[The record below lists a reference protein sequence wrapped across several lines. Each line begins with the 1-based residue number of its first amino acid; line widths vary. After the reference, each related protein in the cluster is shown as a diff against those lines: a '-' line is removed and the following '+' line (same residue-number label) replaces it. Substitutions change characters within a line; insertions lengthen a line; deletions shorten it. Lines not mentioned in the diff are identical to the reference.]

1 MNVEDRTRFARY
13 YPGYIEPPEADT
25 SDNEKNQENEDE
37 KKTKETTDKK
47 TTDKK
52 TTDKE
57 TTDKKN
63 ILGYIDK
70 ISIDKDKLVMDT
82 IVNSN
87 ANSNPRNNQY

>member
-25 SDNEKNQENEDE
+25 SDNEKNQENQENEDE
-37 KKTKETTDKK
+37 NKNQE
-47 TTDKK
+47 

-70 ISIDKDKLVMDT
+70 INIDKDKLVMDT
-82 IVNSN
+82 IINSKLQ
-87 ANSNPRNNQY
+87 SK

>member
-25 SDNEKNQENEDE
+25 SDNEKNQENQGNE
-37 KKTKETTDKK
+37 ETIDKK
-47 TTDKK
+47 
-52 TTDKE
+52 

-82 IVNSN
+82 IINK
-87 ANSNPRNNQY
+87 

>member
-1 MNVEDRTRFARY
+1 MNVEDRIRFARY

-25 SDNEKNQENEDE
+25 SDNEKNQENQGNEDE
-37 KKTKETTDKK
+37 KKT
-47 TTDKK
+47 
-52 TTDKE
+52 KE

-82 IVNSN
+82 IINSKLQ
-87 ANSNPRNNQY
+87 SK